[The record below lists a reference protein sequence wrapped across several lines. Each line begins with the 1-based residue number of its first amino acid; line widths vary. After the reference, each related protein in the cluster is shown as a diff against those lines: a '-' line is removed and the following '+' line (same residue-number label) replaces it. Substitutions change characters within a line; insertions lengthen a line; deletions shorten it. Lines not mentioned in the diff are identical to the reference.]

1 MSTAVVHAVTNDR
14 AGECIGTWEKA
25 ASNPPLHSS
34 YSNPFSRLFH
44 QTCTLQE
51 NTRLPAEPL
60 LGPAAFRGRHEPSPC
75 ARLRSPSA
83 ATAVGNSC
91 IYSPPKSFEAV
102 IYLQKSAHKVR
113 KSASQAV
120 LSRMKLTFHATR
132 RTPTHGA
139 SRLVQ
144 AMPAW
149 SVKTR
154 RAPTRHCGDARV

>member
-1 MSTAVVHAVTNDR
+1 MTVQASALVHGKKLRRTHR
-14 AGECIGTWEKA
+14 
-25 ASNPPLHSS
+25 
-34 YSNPFSRLFH
+34 
-44 QTCTLQE
+44 CT
-51 NTRLPAEPL
+51 
-60 LGPAAFRGRHEPSPC
+60 
-75 ARLRSPSA
+75 A
-83 ATAVGNSC
+83 ATPTLSRVSSTKHAPSRKTRGFPRNLCLDLLLFVGGMSHHRARVYAPLPRRQPLEIAVSTP
-91 IYSPPKSFEAV
+91 PPKSFEAV
-102 IYLQKSAHKVR
+102 IYLQKSAQKVR